1 MNKKEI
7 MSDKEIN
14 TEQAILVAAKKI
26 FISKGMDG
34 ARMQEIAD
42 EAGINKA
49 LLHYYFRSKD
59 KLFEAIFRDAILKFI
74 PDMMEMLQSDLPLFR
89 KIEIFTGRYIDAFT
103 ENPFIPGFIMHELS
117 RDPSKIA
124 MMVKNSGVRPE
135 AFISQ
140 INKEI
145 EAGTIVPLD
154 PFHLIVNIL
163 SMCIF
168 PFAARPI
175 LLNILFQNDPKA
187 YAAFIARRKKEV
199 PEFLIRSIKKP

>member
-1 MNKKEI
+1 MPEKEL
-7 MSDKEIN
+7 S
-14 TEQAILVAAKKI
+14 TEQMILEAAKTI
-26 FISKGMDG
+26 FIRKGMDG

-59 KLFEAIFRDAILKFI
+59 KLFEAIFQDAILKFI
-74 PDMMEMLQSDLPLFR
+74 PDMMEMLQSELPLFK
-89 KIEIFTGRYIDAFT
+89 KIEIFAGKYIDAFT

-124 MMVKNSGVRPE
+124 SMVKNSGVRPE
-135 AFISQ
+135 TFISQ
-140 INKEI
+140 IKKEI
-145 EAGTIVPLD
+145 ETGSIVPID
-154 PFHLIVNIL
+154 PYHLIVNIL

-175 LLNILFQNDPKA
+175 LMNVLFRNDPN
-187 YAAFIARRKKEV
+187 AFAGFITQRKKEV
-199 PEFLIRSIKKP
+199 PEFIINAIKKK

>member
-1 MNKKEI
+1 MSEKEL
-7 MSDKEIN
+7 N
-14 TEQAILVAAKKI
+14 TEQTILEAAKKI
-26 FISKGMDG
+26 FIRKGMDG

-59 KLFEAIFRDAILKFI
+59 KLFEAIFQDAILKFI
-74 PDMMEMLQSDLPLFR
+74 PGMMEMLQSDLPLFK
-89 KIEIFTGRYIDAFT
+89 KIEIFTGNYIDAFI

-124 MMVKNSGVRPE
+124 MMVKNSGVSPE

-145 EAGTIVPLD
+145 KAGSIVPID
-154 PFHLIVNIL
+154 PYHLIVNIL

-175 LLNILFQNDPKA
+175 LLNVLFRNDPEA
-187 YAAFIARRKKEV
+187 LAGFIAKRKKEV
-199 PEFLIRSIKKP
+199 PEFIINAIRKK

>member
-1 MNKKEI
+1 MSEKEL
-7 MSDKEIN
+7 N
-14 TEQAILVAAKKI
+14 TEQAILQAAKKI
-26 FISKGMDG
+26 FIRKGMDG

-59 KLFEAIFRDAILKFI
+59 KLFEAIFQDAILKFI
-74 PDMMEMLQSDLPLFR
+74 PGMMEMLQSDLPLFK
-89 KIEIFTGRYIDAFT
+89 KIEIFTGNYIDAFI

-124 MMVKNSGVRPE
+124 AMVKNSGVRPE

-145 EAGTIVPLD
+145 KAGSIVPID
-154 PFHLIVNIL
+154 PYHLIVNIL

-175 LLNILFQNDPKA
+175 LLNVLFRNDPEA
-187 YAAFIARRKKEV
+187 LAGFIAKRKKEV
-199 PEFLIRSIKKP
+199 PEFIINAIRKK

>member
-1 MNKKEI
+1 MGSKEF
-7 MSDKEIN
+7 S
-14 TEQAILVAAKKI
+14 TEQTILQAAKKV
-26 FISKGMDG
+26 FIQKGMEG

-59 KLFEAIFRDAILKFI
+59 KLFEAIFQDAILKFI
-74 PDMMEMLQSDLPLFR
+74 PDMMEMLQSDLPLFK
-89 KIEIFTGRYIDAFT
+89 KIEIFTGKYIDAFT

-124 MMVKNSGVRPE
+124 AMVKNSGVRPE
-135 AFISQ
+135 AFITQ
-140 INKEI
+140 IKKEI
-145 EAGTIVPLD
+145 EAGSIVTVD
-154 PFHLIVNIL
+154 PYHLIVNIL

-175 LLNILFQNDPKA
+175 LLNVLFQNDPKA
-187 YAAFIARRKKEV
+187 YDGFIAQRKKEV
-199 PEFLIRSIKKP
+199 PEFIIRSIKKQ